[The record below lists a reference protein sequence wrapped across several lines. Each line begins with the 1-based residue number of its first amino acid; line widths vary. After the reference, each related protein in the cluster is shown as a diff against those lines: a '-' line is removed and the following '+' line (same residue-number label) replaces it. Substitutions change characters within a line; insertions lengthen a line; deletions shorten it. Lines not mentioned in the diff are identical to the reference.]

1 MINETLKTLSLDDL
15 RKRYNDTL
23 VKYDGKVRQVIGFEG
38 PLIHLDLPD
47 GERPAEAPEVEQAPI
62 PPQAFGLNWRVEGV
76 ARGGRMDAP
85 PPPQNMNGME
95 AFLRARGLP
104 PVGEDILRPAAPRL
118 EPNPDA
124 DYAVRP
130 RFTHPEDS
138 PGFMQIANAMREEN
152 VRLQFIEDE
161 RQRRSR
167 NYRHEV
173 AQIKQA
179 IRERRAL
186 ISGEIDRI
194 TLFLRVPRPDPESR
208 RAQDRRNQFREER
221 RVMDQWLHDYRGVV
235 GEEIHPDFDEHEPIP
250 KKKKSYESLK
260 FDYRLLDT
268 ERPSSRWYVNK
279 HGTPV
284 YLFYAN
290 ARQYQRGHNQ
300 RNTYVRDVTQYA
312 KFGTA
317 SESWK
322 TFRLGLE
329 AAYAQMSIVPDVR
342 VGLGQFHTMA
352 KARKHLI
359 LSPTLLVTGSD
370 IWYRFNKIGS
380 FQNRQEVLLEK
391 PDFAAELSERI
402 AGIKI
407 INGD

>member
-15 RKRYNDTL
+15 RQRYNDTL

-38 PLIHLDLPD
+38 PLIHLDFPD
-47 GERPAEAPEVEQAPI
+47 GEGPAEAPEVEQAPI
-62 PPQAFGLNWRVEGV
+62 PPQAFGLNWRAGEVRNE
-76 ARGGRMDAP
+76 P
-85 PPPQNMNGME
+85 PPAEPMPDPADVA
-95 AFLRARGLP
+95 AFLRAR
-104 PVGEDILRPAAPRL
+104 PAAPRP
-118 EPNPDA
+118 EPNPA
-124 DYAVRP
+124 ANYVRP
-130 RFTHPEDS
+130 RYTHPEDDA
-138 PGFMQIANAMREEN
+138 GFMRIANTMQEEN
-152 VRLQFIEDE
+152 VRLQFIEHE
-161 RQRRSR
+161 RQRRGR
-167 NYRHEV
+167 NYRHAV
-173 AQIKQA
+173 NQIKQT
-179 IRERRAL
+179 IHERRIL
-186 ISGEIDRI
+186 ISREIDRI
-194 TLFLRVPRPDPESR
+194 TLYLRVPRPDPEAQ
-208 RAQDRRNQFREER
+208 RAQLRRNQFRDELREL
-221 RVMDQWLHDYRGVV
+221 DQCLMYYRGHGGGDADLMAV
-235 GEEIHPDFDEHEPIP
+235 DFDQPIL

-260 FDYRLLDT
+260 FDYRLLET
-268 ERPSSRWYVNK
+268 ERPISRWYVNK

-300 RNTYVRDVTQYA
+300 RNTYVRDVTNHG
-312 KFGTA
+312 KFGRH

-359 LSPTLLVTGSD
+359 LSPTLLVSGSD
-370 IWYRFNKIGS
+370 IWYRYNKIGS